1 MTVLTIEIATFAAPL
16 KKMMKNYCV
25 IMAGGVGSRFW
36 PVSTQ
41 RVPKQF
47 LDILNTGQSLIQLTY
62 ERVNKIVDAENIL
75 VVTNEEYAK
84 LVSEHLPDLPNDN
97 ILTEPVRR
105 NTAPC
110 IAYAAFKIK
119 SRDADASMVITPADH
134 LITNEDAY
142 LKTLQRG
149 LKLAS
154 ENDFLITLG
163 ITPTRP
169 ETGYGYIQYRQDKL
183 EVDENL
189 KKVKTFT
196 EKPDVEHAKAFIESG
211 DFLWNSGIF
220 IWNVNACLSGLEN
233 NLPDVYETFNEG
245 MSAYNTPEERDF
257 VNRVYPQCE
266 NISIDYGLM
275 EKAANVYVLPAS
287 FGWSDLGTWSSVQEH
302 LKADKSGNAFVGQK
316 ILLNNSKDTLVVN
329 TGSKVI
335 VADGLEG
342 YVVAEGERAI
352 LIYPKDKEQEIKAVV
367 NDVRIK
373 WGVGHV

>member
-1 MTVLTIEIATFAAPL
+1 
-16 KKMMKNYCV
+16 
-25 IMAGGVGSRFW
+25 MAGGVGSRFW

-41 RVPKQF
+41 RFPKQF
-47 LDILNTGQSLIQLTY
+47 LDILNTGQSLLQLTY
-62 ERVNKIVDAENIL
+62 ERVRKLIEAENIL

-84 LVSEHLPDLPNDN
+84 LEAEQLPELPNDN

-119 SRDADASMVITPADH
+119 GRDAAASMVITPSDH
-134 LITNEDAY
+134 LITNESAY
-142 LKTLQRG
+142 LDTLSKG
-149 LKLAS
+149 LTIAA
-154 ENDFLITLG
+154 ENDFLITMG

-169 ETGYGYIQYRQDKL
+169 ETGYGYIQFKHAKVEADK
-183 EVDENL
+183 DL

-196 EKPDVEHAKAFIESG
+196 EKPDIEHAKAFIDSG

-220 IWNVNACLSGLEN
+220 IWNVNACLAGLEKH
-233 NLPDVYETFNEG
+233 LPDVYETFNEG
-245 MSAYNTPEERDF
+245 MDRYNTPNERLF
-257 VNRVYPQCE
+257 VNEVYPQCE

-275 EKAANVYVLPAS
+275 EKAPNVYVLPAH

-302 LKADKSGNAFVGQK
+302 LETDKNGNATIGRK
-316 ILLNNSKDTLVVN
+316 ILLYNSKDSLIVN
-329 TGSKVI
+329 TGNKVI

-342 YVVAEGERAI
+342 YVVAEGENAI
-352 LIYPKDKEQEIKAVV
+352 LIYPKEKEQEIKAVV

-373 WGVGHV
+373 WGEGHV